1 MRKINK
7 WDYQYLE
14 LANYLGK
21 MSNCAAKQIGCLIVK
36 NGDTIISSGI
46 NGTPKGYTN
55 CNEIFFKK
63 NDEWYS
69 KLASDKND
77 YVVNEGVKYY
87 KIKNTDMTHKEFT
100 LNHEVHAE
108 INAISKMARV
118 VGLVLDDGLLVGFYY
133 ECSLHDISLDDNGD
147 FVLDTEFFP
156 VVGDVITINEKE
168 FQLADIDEGVV
179 TLVRGDEI
187 RYYSFC
193 DIKHDIING
202 YWISNM
208 CEQVCSPSVKRT
220 KSKVRSPLRPIDGCI
235 YR

>member
-14 LANYLGK
+14 LANYLGQ

-77 YVVNEGVKYY
+77 YVVNEGIKYY

-118 VGLVLDDGLLVGFYY
+118 GVSTDD
-133 ECSLHDISLDDNGD
+133 CSLYCTYSPCRDCAKAIIASGIKEV
-147 FVLDTEFFP
+147 FY
-156 VVGDVITINEKE
+156 IKE
-168 FQLADIDEGVV
+168 FDDSDEVIEFLNANDV
-179 TLVRGDEI
+179 EI
-187 RYYSFC
+187 NKLY
-193 DIKHDIING
+193 
-202 YWISNM
+202 
-208 CEQVCSPSVKRT
+208 
-220 KSKVRSPLRPIDGCI
+220 IDGV
-235 YR
+235 